1 MTNLSTN
8 QYTATK
14 QASIKIDTWARSRI
28 GHVGKSALFVDDKIK
43 DGNRLGESSEIQS
56 HRLRTQPNEKDIA
69 TEHGIGYWKESAMNF
84 LKVIR
89 EEDMPVPVQLKQ
101 IIERPSTGE
110 QKMRA
115 IKEQQIMKDRL
126 KLIELKMKQE
136 TMEKE
141 RKIIKT
147 NKGALTYDFEGKTM
161 EVKQSNAQKVISIT
175 TSIPY

>member
-1 MTNLSTN
+1 MVIDPSENNSQRARN
-8 QYTATK
+8 
-14 QASIKIDTWARSRI
+14 ASN
-28 GHVGKSALFVDDKIK
+28 DK
-43 DGNRLGESSEIQS
+43 EA
-56 HRLRTQPNEKDIA
+56 HP
-69 TEHGIGYWKESAMNF
+69 EHGIGYWKESALNF

-101 IIERPSTGE
+101 IVERPSTGE
-110 QKMRA
+110 QKLRA
-115 IKEQQIMKDRL
+115 IKEQQIMKDKL

-136 TMEKE
+136 SMEKE

-161 EVKQSNAQKVISIT
+161 EVKQTNAQKVISIT